1 MLLNFDLQGNF
12 AFPYSR
18 RPPTRMQNVTRISTK
33 MHDQNKRLCSSKI
46 LTISCIELESCN
58 LLSHPLSTIAERIGE
73 GWASPTCTLR
83 LFRMKLADDEA
94 RFVALFSSSSPFS
107 MTTTTTTTTTMTTN
121 DDDDDD
127 ESVSQERA
135 DVPQARRRQ
144 TDCHAKT

>member
-1 MLLNFDLQGNF
+1 MSKRSTIKRYNIN
-12 AFPYSR
+12 R
-18 RPPTRMQNVTRISTK
+18 RCLSTAKQRLTSTRISCDPLDEITVRESYG
-33 MHDQNKRLCSSKI
+33 KRTEKEALV
-46 LTISCIELESCN
+46 LT
-58 LLSHPLSTIAERIGE
+58 
-73 GWASPTCTLR
+73 WASPTCTLR

-107 MTTTTTTTTTMTTN
+107 MTTTTTMTTN